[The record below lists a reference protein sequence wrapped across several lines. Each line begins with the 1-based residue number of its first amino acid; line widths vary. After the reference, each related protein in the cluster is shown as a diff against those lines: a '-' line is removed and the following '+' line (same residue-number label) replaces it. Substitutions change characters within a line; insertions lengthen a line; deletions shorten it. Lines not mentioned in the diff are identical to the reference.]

1 MPTIRRRKIWWE
13 GVPDASSYVVY
24 VSRDGNAFSPGN
36 FAWESTPGILCR
48 SVAGKT
54 DLIIP
59 DEWPEFPM
67 EPGTY
72 YVGITA
78 RDDLGNQSDPFVS
91 SALFRFHAPPTPPRA
106 GIESL

>member
-1 MPTIRRRKIWWE
+1 MPFTRSRKIWWE

-24 VSRDGNAFSPGN
+24 VSRDGNTFNPGN
-36 FAWESTPGILCR
+36 FAWESTPGILYR
-48 SVAGKT
+48 SVTGKT
-54 DLIIP
+54 DLIVP
-59 DEWPEFPM
+59 DEWPEFPT

-78 RDDLGNQSDPFVS
+78 KDDLGNQSDPFVS
-91 SALFRFHAPPTPPRA
+91 SALFRFHAPSTPPRA